1 MSKENYIHEI
11 EQLKRETI
19 ELIKQIY
26 KKEPVGGA
34 LHIVLDD
41 DNVADHHILWCLQSS
56 IINEEFCDKADR
68 EMFERC
74 AVNLLKLGTKGRR
87 RYCIDKAFSE
97 MYGERSEN
105 GKS

>member
-19 ELIKQIY
+19 DLIKQIY

-41 DNVADHHILWCLQSS
+41 DNVADHHILWCLQNS
-56 IINEEFCDKADR
+56 IINEEFCEKADR
-68 EMFERC
+68 ELFEKC

-87 RYCIDKAFSE
+87 LYCIDKAFSE
-97 MYGERSEN
+97 MYGERSKN

>member
-41 DNVADHHILWCLQSS
+41 DNVADHHILWCLQNS
-56 IINEEFCDKADR
+56 IIDEEFCDKADR
-68 EMFERC
+68 KLFEQC

-87 RYCIDKAFSE
+87 LYCINKAFIEMKSE
-97 MYGERSEN
+97 VTE
-105 GKS
+105 